1 MIPNKEQAIHNFWSQ
16 FGIPAYDEQT
26 VPSGVHSPSMPYIT
40 YEVSTDNIGEP
51 VALTGSLWYSGTSW
65 VRITEKLHEIE
76 NYVGY
81 GGVSIPVSGGY
92 LWISRGQ
99 PFAQRMSDDTNK
111 NIRRIIVNIMV
122 EYLTAV

>member
-16 FGIPAYDEQT
+16 FSIPAFDEQT
-26 VPSGVHSPSMPYIT
+26 VPSGENSPSMPYIT

-81 GGVSIPVSGGY
+81 GGVSIPISGGY